1 LIYSKP
7 SVSFEAAA
15 SGFDT
20 GLTGTLAVR
29 VTDGQTGTSIARTTV
44 GITEFPNGSGIY
56 GVTLTAPSD
65 TGQYQVV
72 WDDGTNWA
80 SEELTVTF
88 TGSVYVVPASV
99 GGGMAL
105 SVMLTEFYAR
115 GFDYLNDG
123 AAGEVRATRWLNQ
136 AYLDICEMDDWPFLE
151 TSVSG
156 TAPFTFTDLS
166 VIESIKNSTNSQ
178 NVRFV
183 DYRTLREQ
191 FANLD
196 DTGTARYAYMRNGD
210 TLCTYPVSTDTITVK
225 YFRVVGELVAS
236 TDMPLIPARYQY
248 AIIDYACARAYMDSD
263 NPEAAAAARRD
274 GEALVTMM
282 RDRLLFP
289 QRQDAEEITVYG
301 YSTDERF

>member
-1 LIYSKP
+1 MIYSKP

-29 VTDGQTGTSIARTTV
+29 VTDGQTGTTIARTTV
-44 GITEFPNGSGIY
+44 GITEFPSGSGIY
-56 GVTLTAPSD
+56 GVTLTAPSG

-123 AAGEVRATRWLNQ
+123 GAGEVRATRWLNQ
-136 AYLDICEMDDWPFLE
+136 SYLEVCEMDDWPFLE
-151 TSVSG
+151 SSVDG
-156 TAPFTFTDLS
+156 VAPLTFTDLS
-166 VIESIKNSTNSQ
+166 VIESVKNSTTAQSLS
-178 NVRFV
+178 FV

-191 FANLD
+191 FED
-196 DTGTARYAYMRNGD
+196 MDETGSARYAYMRNGD
-210 TLCTYPVSTDTITVK
+210 TLHTYPVSTDTLTVK
-225 YFRVVGELVAS
+225 YFRIVGELVAAA
-236 TDMPLIPARYQY
+236 DMPLIPSRYQY

-263 NPEAAAAARRD
+263 NPEAAASARRD
-274 GEALVTMM
+274 GDALVSMM

-289 QRQDAEEITVYG
+289 QRQDTEEITVYG